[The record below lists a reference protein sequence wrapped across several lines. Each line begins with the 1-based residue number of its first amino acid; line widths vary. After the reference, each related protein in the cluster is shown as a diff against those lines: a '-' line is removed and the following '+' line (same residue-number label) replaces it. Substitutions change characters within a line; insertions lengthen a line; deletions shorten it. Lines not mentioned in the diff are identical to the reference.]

1 MVRLTTYY
9 DREINEKVFMVRGDE
24 GYTRTTDTTCSLVTD
39 WSNREASIDG
49 VRIGVKY
56 DVLRDMG
63 ASKVIIYNNDTV
75 LGIYDWDD
83 EDTETTIGTSSS
95 GGFTLAYGVE
105 HNIWA
110 KYKGNDKCLG
120 SKSKIIP
127 FTYNIPASY
136 KTIISFNTTPT
147 QIDEVENGASLTGS
161 VTITVNNVETSATHS
176 RTIKLYV
183 DNVYN
188 QTITTP
194 SDSNTQSFTITGLTK
209 GKHNITAEVEG
220 TGQIRGATKKMQVKV
235 GYNVH
240 IESYSDPFIPSAS
253 NQVVVSV
260 YDKNNS
266 PVSSASVS
274 FGGTTATTN
283 SSGLATFTFVT
294 LEDGNYTAT
303 YGGSS
308 SQRVTIKNANITGL
322 TLNYEDG
329 ITTSNLEELLTVTV
343 TGDNVENVPISWK
356 YGTSSSSYSSSN
368 SVISPTVSYTN
379 ANGVATANYRGAGRG
394 NLYVRGE
401 YGGANSTKIM
411 EDVSKYWRQDST
423 NGNISYGYKY
433 YLGGY
438 NYTDPSRTYPYA
450 GFNVTPNS
458 FVLTNLNLQTMGF
471 YGIYFEKLSNNVG
484 EATSFSFS
492 FDYLSSIRAEDV
504 YLGLSHKGVRIGVN
518 NDDSVELDKY
528 SRGDNIKITYSASTD
543 SFKLYVNNIEKT
555 AYVETV
561 DDSSEMSPFFFI
573 SVVRDGNAPPYTSQF
588 EFNNLKFMTWR
599 SGVV

>member
-1 MVRLTTYY
+1 
-9 DREINEKVFMVRGDE
+9 MVRGDE

-39 WSNREASIDG
+39 WANREASING

-127 FTYNIPASY
+127 FTYDIPTSY

-176 RTIKLYV
+176 KAIKLYV

-220 TGQIRGATKKMQVKV
+220 TGQIREATKKMQVKV

-283 SSGLATFTFVT
+283 SSGLATFTFAN
-294 LEDGNYTAT
+294 LSDGNYTAT

-308 SQRVTIKNANITGL
+308 SQRVTIRNADITGL
-322 TLNYEDG
+322 SLSYEDG

-343 TGDNVENVPISWK
+343 TGDNVDNIPISWK

-379 ANGVATANYRGAGRG
+379 ANGVATANYKGAERG

-401 YGGANSTKIM
+401 YGGANSTKII
-411 EDVSKYWRQDST
+411 EDVSKYWKRGSSES
-423 NGNISYGYKY
+423 ISWGEEY
-433 YLGGY
+433 YLGGF
-438 NYTDPSRTYPYA
+438 DRTLNVPISDGYMAQDRTCYRVFTVNRGYY
-450 GFNVTPNS
+450 GF
-458 FVLTNLNLQTMGF
+458 
-471 YGIYFEKLSNNVG
+471 YFEKLTRNDGV
-484 EATSFSFS
+484 TPLSFSFS
-492 FDYLSSIRAEDV
+492 FDYISSFRCAEL
-504 YLGLSHKGVRIGVN
+504 YMGLSHKGVLLLDDDLDSFSRDDRI
-518 NDDSVELDKY
+518 E
-528 SRGDNIKITYSASTD
+528 ITYSSSTD
-543 SFKLYVNNIEKT
+543 TFKLYKNGVQQTANIESQGGGQESQQYFYFSCKP
-555 AYVETV
+555 YQ
-561 DDSSEMSPFFFI
+561 S
-573 SVVRDGNAPPYTSQF
+573 YTSANF
-588 EFNNLKFMTWR
+588 ELNNLKYMTWR